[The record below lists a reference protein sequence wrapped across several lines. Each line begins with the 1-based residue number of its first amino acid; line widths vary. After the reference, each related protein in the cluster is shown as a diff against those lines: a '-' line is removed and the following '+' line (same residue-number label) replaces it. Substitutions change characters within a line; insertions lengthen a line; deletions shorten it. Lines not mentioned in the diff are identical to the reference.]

1 MIRRHAARR
10 TCAGI
15 EGSTKISFF
24 SSPCEAEKSL
34 CGPTVPVGHVI
45 ESGSAPAY
53 SQSKGLNGLDRCMT
67 NRAGNGCSVIFLIIV
82 LLSSCSSEQ
91 DQRRKTLQGILS
103 WTASA
108 EMIVDARTVGQVP
121 ETYSGLAIT
130 RCREEVTTLVNEL
143 GDGAPHAVKNI
154 QPLLQSAAD
163 TASKGDRSAAER
175 ILEALRHARSEIE
188 SGMPEA

>member
-1 MIRRHAARR
+1 M
-10 TCAGI
+10 
-15 EGSTKISFF
+15 
-24 SSPCEAEKSL
+24 
-34 CGPTVPVGHVI
+34 
-45 ESGSAPAY
+45 
-53 SQSKGLNGLDRCMT
+53 
-67 NRAGNGCSVIFLIIV
+67 IFLIIV

-154 QPLLQSAAD
+154 QPLLQAAAD

-188 SGMPEA
+188 SGTPEA